1 LWDYDPAS
9 APNLVTIRDGG
20 RAIDAVVQLTK
31 QGFAFVF
38 DRVTGR
44 PLWPIEERPVPA
56 SDVAGERAWPTQP
69 FPTRPVA
76 FSPQGAPA
84 SDLFDYTPAL
94 KAAAEAELAK
104 YTGGPLYT
112 PPSGRGTIMRPGIIG
127 GANWGGAAFDPATGM
142 FYVPSFT
149 NPIVSRLVPQPIE
162 LGNLPYLAQ
171 GVVQLPLV
179 DGLPVVKPP
188 YSRVTAY
195 DLNQGTIVWQVPIG
209 DGPRNHPLLAALNTG
224 PLGVGSRGSALVTA
238 TLLFVSQTAG
248 RRFSDTIP
256 REPAT
261 LRALDKATGEVLWK
275 QDLSLSPT
283 ASPMTYQHR
292 GTQYVVIAT
301 GGGLE
306 AELVAFAL
314 PDRISP

>member
-1 LWDYDPAS
+1 
-9 APNLVTIRDGG
+9 
-20 RAIDAVVQLTK
+20 
-31 QGFAFVF
+31 
-38 DRVTGR
+38 
-44 PLWPIEERPVPA
+44 
-56 SDVAGERAWPTQP
+56 
-69 FPTRPVA
+69 
-76 FSPQGAPA
+76 
-84 SDLFDYTPAL
+84 
-94 KAAAEAELAK
+94 
-104 YTGGPLYT
+104 
-112 PPSGRGTIMRPGIIG
+112 
-127 GANWGGAAFDPATGM
+127 M

-171 GVVQLPLV
+171 GVAQLPLV